1 MKRKICVPVWLWLLF
16 LASIFLLMAAL
27 QIERARAAPR
37 KGHAAHVTYHALTL
51 QMARVHQLRPT
62 RYMGTIRG
70 YPVGATVRICGVE
83 TRACIRVLVVDVW
96 NRDDGV
102 ARHVD
107 YDLNA
112 AAHNAICPFTTKEPY
127 WKCHARRGMNE

>member
-16 LASIFLLMAAL
+16 LASIFMLMAAL

-51 QMARVHQLRPT
+51 QMARHHQLRPE
-62 RYMGTIRG
+62 RYMGTVRG
-70 YPVGATVRICGVE
+70 YTIGDRVVVCGLE
-83 TRACIRVLVVDVW
+83 TRQCVLVLVVDVW
-96 NRDDGV
+96 RGQDGV
-102 ARHVD
+102 RRNVH

-127 WKCHARRGMNE
+127 WKCHARTG